1 MIPSQHPGLRARR
14 QQLVLGDLVAIGLA
28 VLLSLVVWLVVDG
41 RALGV
46 GFVARRLYWF
56 PILAGLWL
64 AIAGANDFYRPRTV
78 GRLDS
83 ALLRLAQ
90 ITGQLWTVYLVIF
103 FFSPRDALPRLFIVY
118 YGLLSF
124 ALIGGWRAARPLV
137 LARSGTQRRA
147 IVAGSG
153 TSVAAIVE
161 ALRRDA
167 PEDYALVGRM
177 AVGDS
182 RPDMSG
188 LPLIGGAADLVDTVR
203 REAVAEIIL
212 AVDYEPPP
220 DVLRTLLDCYENGVR
235 IVPLPLLY
243 EQVTGR
249 VPVDHLGWP
258 WWTGALAGAGEAPF
272 DPYPPFKR
280 GLDVVLSLI
289 GLGLFGVLLP
299 GIALALWIDSRG
311 PLVYRQARVGQG
323 GRVFRLIKLRSMI
336 PDAER
341 ETGPRWAAP
350 GDPRVTRVG
359 RVLRRTRLDEV
370 PQLVNV
376 LRGEMSLIGPRPER
390 PEFVAALS
398 AHIPFYRA
406 RHVVRPGITG
416 WAQVCY
422 PYGSSEE
429 DARVKLEYD
438 LYYIRHRA
446 LALDVV
452 ILLRTVGRMLTFR
465 GR

>member
-1 MIPSQHPGLRARR
+1 MKPFQQPNIRIRR
-14 QQLVLGDLVAIGLA
+14 QLLVLGDVVAIGLA
-28 VLLSLVVWLVVDG
+28 VLLALAVWLVVDG
-41 RALGV
+41 RPPGLG
-46 GFVARRLYWF
+46 FIARRLYWF

-64 AIAGANDFYRPRTV
+64 AIAGANDFYRQRTV

-83 ALLRLAQ
+83 ALLRLVQ
-90 ITGQLWTVYLVIF
+90 ITGQLWAIYLVIF
-103 FFSPRDALPRLFIVY
+103 FFSPRAALPRLFILY
-118 YGLLSF
+118 YGVLSF
-124 ALIGGWRAARPLV
+124 ALIGAWRAARPLV
-137 LARSGTQRRA
+137 WVRSGMRRRA

-153 TSVAAIVE
+153 PAAAAIAE

-167 PEDYALVGRM
+167 PEDYALVGLI

-182 RPDMSG
+182 GPEPSG
-188 LPLIGGAADLVDTVR
+188 LPLIDSTADLLDTLR

-212 AVDYEPPP
+212 AVDREPPA

-258 WWTGALAGAGEAPF
+258 WWTGALAGAGESPF

-289 GLGLFGVLLP
+289 GLGLFGLLLP
-299 GIALALWIDSRG
+299 VIAVALWIDSRG

-341 ETGPRWAAP
+341 DTGPRWAAP

-398 AHIPFYRA
+398 EHIPFYRA